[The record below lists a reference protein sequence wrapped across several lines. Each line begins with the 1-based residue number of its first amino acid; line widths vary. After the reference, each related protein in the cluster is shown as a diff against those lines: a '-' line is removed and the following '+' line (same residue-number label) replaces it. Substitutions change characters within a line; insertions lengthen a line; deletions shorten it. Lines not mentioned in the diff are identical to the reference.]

1 MFCVHVGVYKK
12 IKTDSKSTDT
22 RWNKHRQTH
31 EHNLHEFQPA
41 LFPSPRCFWSV
52 SSSLNWCG
60 VTDTQSFY
68 LAWGKSQLDDSAI
81 AGLWEPAHFLIHPSF
96 MKWGIGEA
104 LFNNEIN
111 SSWGTLELSRF
122 GGSILSCKHP
132 SLLHPLLLIQLFF
145 ITFMKSKQCVIETDF
160 YFLERRH
167 GEYLE
172 WHITYQ
178 FWNSKM

>member
-1 MFCVHVGVYKK
+1 MHVGIYKK
-12 IKTDSKSTDT
+12 LNKKTDSKSTDIW
-22 RWNKHRQTH
+22 WNKHKQTNK
-31 EHNLHEFQPA
+31 HNLHEFQPA
-41 LFPSPRCFWSV
+41 LFPSLRCFWSV
-52 SSSLNWCG
+52 SSTLNWCG

-81 AGLWEPAHFLIHPSF
+81 AGLWEPAHFLIQPSF

-122 GGSILSCKHP
+122 GGSILNCKHP

-145 ITFMKSKQCVIETDF
+145 YYIYEKQTMRDRNWLLFFREASWGIFRMAYCIPV
-160 YFLERRH
+160 LK
-167 GEYLE
+167 
-172 WHITYQ
+172 Q
-178 FWNSKM
+178 